1 MFNKIVASVISSVVL
16 FACNMKEDAAVD
28 AADVVA
34 ESQGVSTPEA
44 SKTEAVVQP
53 GVVTSVPSVLN
64 PAPSVATPAGE
75 VVGGAAPLATPV
87 VNVGVTSG
95 ATSTLTPV
103 STGLTVGVPSTS
115 PAANSTS
122 TATVK

>member
-16 FACNMKEDAAVD
+16 FACNMKEEAAVN

-34 ESQGVSTPEA
+34 ESQSVSTPEA

-53 GVVTSVPSVLN
+53 GTITPVPSVST

-75 VVGGAAPLATPV
+75 ALGGATPLATPV
-87 VNVGVTSG
+87 VNVGVTSNSVS
-95 ATSTLTPV
+95 TSTPV
-103 STGLTVGVPSTS
+103 STGLTAGAPVTAPVTS
-115 PAANSTS
+115 S
-122 TATVK
+122 TATAPVK